1 LFYQNDEV
9 YEKIIL
15 LEYIKM
21 PQTIVLNKNN
31 IDNTSTN
38 NTLTY
43 KFPNSV
49 TFKNNSIAVNSLT
62 MYYSW
67 TNINSSPLTNNTFS
81 YTWENA
87 TNTQTTYSI
96 TIPDGLYE
104 VSDLNSYLQYKFIA
118 NGHYLVNSSSQ
129 NVYYAEFLIN
139 PTTYSVNIVT
149 YPFPTSLPSGYTN
162 PASVAFPASK
172 FNPVITLP
180 ANFNNIL
187 GYTAGY
193 ATARNLGV
201 GTTLTYS
208 SSTTPQVQPNPVI
221 FLTCSG
227 ISNKYATPSTILH
240 STTPTVAL
248 GQIIEDKP
256 NEKSYAKLTDG
267 TYNQL
272 TFKFLGSD
280 LTPITILDPAI
291 TLMLSIKENSEN
303 E

>member
-1 LFYQNDEV
+1 
-9 YEKIIL
+9 
-15 LEYIKM
+15 M

-31 IDNTSTN
+31 ISDTTTN
-38 NTLTY
+38 NTLIY

-62 MYYSW
+62 MYYAW
-67 TNINSSPLTNNTFS
+67 TNINSAPLTNNTFS

-87 TNTQTTYSI
+87 INTQTTNTV
-96 TIPDGLYE
+96 TIPNGLYE
-104 VSDLNSYLQYKFIA
+104 VSDINFYLQYVFIQ
-118 NGHYLVNSSSQ
+118 NGHYLVDSNGD
-129 NVYYAEFLIN
+129 NVYYAEFILN
-139 PTTYSVNIVT
+139 PTSYSVNIVT

-162 PASVAFPASK
+162 PASVPFPAST

-180 ANFNNIL
+180 ANFNSIL
-187 GYTAGY
+187 GFTAGF

-201 GTTLTYS
+201 GTTLTN
-208 SSTTPQVQPNPVI
+208 SSTTAPQVQPNPVI

-227 ISNKYATPSTILH
+227 ISNKYATPSSILH
-240 STTPTVAL
+240 STTPTVNL
-248 GQIIEDKP
+248 GEIIDDKP
-256 NEKSYAKLTDG
+256 NEKSYTNLVDG
-267 TYNQL
+267 TYNEL

-291 TLMLSIKENSEN
+291 TIMLSIKQNDDN